1 MFHRL
6 ILPALAGALVLP
18 AVVASAALPE
28 RDAAARGA
36 SFILATQ
43 QADGGFGGFGP
54 GQTMDAVFAL
64 RAAAIDPS
72 TVVASSGASP
82 ATYLASVADEAADA
96 PTAGKYALAAVALG
110 LDPSDVG
117 GVDLIEVVQASLDTA
132 TGRYAPGNNF
142 GEAIAILGLSC
153 TGNPADARAVAALA
167 DAQDDSGGWG
177 FDADTA
183 SIAMQALLSAGL
195 PPSDPVITAGIAH
208 IRERQADDGGWG
220 FDPAASDP
228 SVTAYVIQGLI
239 AAGEDPESP
248 AYRKPGGTPV
258 DFLLASQQADG
269 SFPGFDPAFATNL
282 AVPALLG
289 MTYCEAAVA
298 PVAQPMPPVTASP
311 TATAPIPPS
320 TGNGYASGGGSP
332 FLPIAAACFT
342 LAIASWLLASRSA
355 RRG

>member
-1 MFHRL
+1 VFHRL
-6 ILPALAGALVLP
+6 TLPALAGVLLLP
-18 AVVASAALPE
+18 AVVASAASPE

-36 SFILATQ
+36 SFVLAAQ
-43 QADGGFGGFGP
+43 QPDGGFGGFGP

-64 RAAAIDPS
+64 RAAGIDLS

-82 ATYLASVADEAADA
+82 ATYLVSVADEAADA

-110 LDPSDVG
+110 LDPSDVDG
-117 GVDLIEVVQASLDTA
+117 IDLIEVMQASLDTA

-142 GEAIAILGLSC
+142 GEGIAILGLSC

-167 DAQDDSGGWG
+167 EAQDDSGGWG

-183 SIAMQALLSAGL
+183 SIVIQALLSAGL
-195 PPSDPVITAGIAH
+195 PKSDPVITAGIAH

-220 FDPAASDP
+220 FDPNASDP

-239 AAGEDPESP
+239 AAGEDPGSA

-258 DFLLASQQADG
+258 DFLLAQQQADG
-269 SFPGFDPAFATNL
+269 SFSGFDPAFATNL

-289 MTYCEAAVA
+289 KTYCEAAVA
-298 PVAQPMPPVTASP
+298 PVTQPAPSVTPSPTVTAP
-311 TATAPIPPS
+311 LPPS
-320 TGNGYASGGGSP
+320 TGNGYASDGGSSRLP
-332 FLPIAAACFT
+332 FAAACVA
-342 LAIASWLLASRSA
+342 LAIASCAVACRSA